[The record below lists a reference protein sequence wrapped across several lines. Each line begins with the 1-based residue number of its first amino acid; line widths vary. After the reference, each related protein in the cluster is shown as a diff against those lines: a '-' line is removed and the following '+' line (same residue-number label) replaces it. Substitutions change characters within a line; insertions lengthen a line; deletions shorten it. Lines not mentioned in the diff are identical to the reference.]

1 MVLMVL
7 MSEFA
12 GLTSGT
18 ADMTEVPD
26 TADIIE
32 TNEVKNGWKDTAY
45 SIICLLSL
53 QLTVFG

>member
-1 MVLMVL
+1 MAL

-18 ADMTEVPD
+18 ADMTEIPD

-45 SIICLLSL
+45 LIICLLSL